1 MKKIDIFRKIMGDT
15 QDQEDTEGN
24 TINWLSSGTRE
35 KKISTNILY
44 LAFPDMDRGKVRSY
58 KAMIKK
64 EMIKER
70 DAQLKVNSKPYCCPV
85 CGGRQ
90 QITAREDGLI
100 PVDGNGIWG
109 TQYVPCPA
117 CGGTGIVW
125 GE

>member
-1 MKKIDIFRKIMGDT
+1 MGTISDRL
-15 QDQEDTEGN
+15 DQLESAVFG
-24 TINWLSSGTRE
+24 
-35 KKISTNILY
+35 
-44 LAFPDMDRGKVRSY
+44 
-58 KAMIKK
+58 
-64 EMIKER
+64 
-70 DAQLKVNSKPYCCPV
+70 NSKPYCCPV